1 VRDGSEA
8 SVAAKPPS
16 SVPVASC
23 VQINYWWGNWKSWE
37 KNWPLVLTS
46 FAFVFFSCKR
56 KVSIEDE

>member
-1 VRDGSEA
+1 
-8 SVAAKPPS
+8 VAAKPPS